1 MKCFYHPE
9 TDAVG
14 TCKNCH
20 RGICRGCASERSEG
34 IACRERCE
42 AAVDAVSALI
52 RRNVQLVSAPSW
64 PILLRV
70 IVYWAVAAGMAY
82 FAAIQEDTAISL
94 MSAGL
99 AAIAF
104 VAGLGSV
111 RWLMKSPSR
120 MPK

>member
-20 RGICRGCASERSEG
+20 RGICRGCAAERSEG

-42 AAVDAVSALI
+42 AAVDAVSTLI
-52 RRNVQLVSAPSW
+52 RRNVQFASGPSW
-64 PILLRV
+64 PIMLRLV
-70 IVYWAVAAGMAY
+70 VYWGLAAGMVYVAVLQEET
-82 FAAIQEDTAISL
+82 AARL
-94 MSAGL
+94 MSAGI
-99 AAIAF
+99 AAVSF
-104 VAGLGSV
+104 VAGLGSA
-111 RWLMKSPSR
+111 RWLMKNPSR